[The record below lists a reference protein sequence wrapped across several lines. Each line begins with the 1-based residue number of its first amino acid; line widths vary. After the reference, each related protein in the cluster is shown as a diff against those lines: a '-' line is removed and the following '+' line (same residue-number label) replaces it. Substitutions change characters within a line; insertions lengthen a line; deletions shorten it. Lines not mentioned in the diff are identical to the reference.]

1 MYNLFFIVDVLL
13 GDGIFFVLFWIGRI
27 CVALLK
33 AAQFTGVFDKFF
45 RRERNLYMF
54 YLMLGWGMDT
64 KMHK

>member
-13 GDGIFFVLFWIGRI
+13 GDGILFVF
-27 CVALLK
+27 LK

-64 KMHK
+64 KMDK